1 MVVVVLIIM
10 PLKAV
15 VVKVV
20 VVQVHGVMVQVQSVV
35 VQIRTGFQ
43 MLNPHPGQIIIGI
56 NAVLMRVNIRV
67 VVAVVDHIITPV
79 VVDTGVLV
87 W

>member
-10 PLKAV
+10 PLKVV

-35 VQIRTGFQ
+35 VQIRTGFRV
-43 MLNPHPGQIIIGI
+43 LNLHTRVGNNRSPGT
-56 NAVLMRVNIRV
+56 NTRC
-67 VVAVVDHIITPV
+67 
-79 VVDTGVLV
+79 
-87 W
+87 